1 MFLFYKVLYISIL
14 QWRGV
19 AYIPKIVK
27 NKLVFNIIICKFVV
41 W

>member
-1 MFLFYKVLYISIL
+1 MHYNGG
-14 QWRGV
+14 GV

>member
-1 MFLFYKVLYISIL
+1 MFLFYKVLCSSIL
-14 QWRGV
+14 QWGGV
-19 AYIPKIVK
+19 GYFPKIVK